1 MKNNNI
7 VYVGLS
13 ADILHEGHI
22 NILKIASSY
31 GDVVVGLL
39 TDQAIASYKKIPYLN
54 FKQRKVVLENLRY
67 VKKVIPQKTLDYVH
81 NLNIVRPNYVV
92 HGDDWKKGIQK
103 KTRDR
108 VLKALKKW
116 SGKLIEPK
124 YTKNISSTIIKNK
137 ISEVLSPENRVSRL
151 KTNLF

>member
-1 MKNNNI
+1 M
-7 VYVGLS
+7 
-13 ADILHEGHI
+13 
-22 NILKIASSY
+22 
-31 GDVVVGLL
+31 L

-67 VKKVIPQKTLDYVH
+67 VKKVIPQRTLDYVH

-108 VLKALKKW
+108 VLKALKKMVW
-116 SGKLIEPK
+116 
-124 YTKNISSTIIKNK
+124 
-137 ISEVLSPENRVSRL
+137 
-151 KTNLF
+151 

>member
-1 MKNNNI
+1 MKKNDI

-137 ISEVLSPENRVSRL
+137 ISEALSPENRVSRL
-151 KTNLF
+151 KRLI

>member
-1 MKNNNI
+1 MKKNII

-39 TDQAIASYKKIPYLN
+39 TDEAIASYKNIPYLN
-54 FKQRKVVLENLRY
+54 FKERKVVLENLRY
-67 VKKVIPQKTLDYVH
+67 VKKVIAQQTLDYVD

-92 HGDDWKKGIQK
+92 HGDDWKTGIQK
-103 KTRDR
+103 K
-108 VLKALKKW
+108 
-116 SGKLIEPK
+116 
-124 YTKNISSTIIKNK
+124 N
-137 ISEVLSPENRVSRL
+137 
-151 KTNLF
+151 